1 MLPAEHKGFIEKRL
15 WHKVRWVDNPHPGD
29 AKWDNIAGKTDLMMD
44 EDLKNYK
51 DSVEILDSVKTE
63 KCETGL
69 AIRFGVTNESG
80 IDNWI
85 KRHKHDL

>member
-1 MLPAEHKGFIEKRL
+1 MLPPEHKSFIEKRT
-15 WHKVRWVDNPHPGD
+15 WYKVRWVANPHPND
-29 AKWDNIAGKTDLMMD
+29 AKWKDITGKTDLMMD

-51 DSVEILDSVKTE
+51 DFIKILDSVKTE

-69 AIRFGVTNESG
+69 SIKFGITNESD
-80 IDNWI
+80 IDKWI